1 MTHKESE
8 QYRLNLTEIIKRLPK
23 EVGKELLE
31 GLKED
36 LLDLAREVG
45 ACTRSVHIKDNGKR
59 DIYNASTED
68 LISNIH
74 QALNT
79 ASTIEMCRI
88 SARNFWVAVIAST
101 VAFVSVLIGSAISF
115 LGMVATWVAVLAK

>member
-8 QYRLNLTEIIKRLPK
+8 QYRLKLTEIIKRLPK
-23 EVGKELLE
+23 EVGKELPE

-59 DIYNASTED
+59 DVYNASTED

-88 SARNFWVAVIAST
+88 SSRNLWIAVIAT
-101 VAFVSVLIGSAISF
+101 IITLLAMLAAWAAVVAKVKGCVP
-115 LGMVATWVAVLAK
+115 